1 MPVLERDGVGI
12 HYDVFGSGPRTVLL
26 SHGWAASSRMFAANA
41 EALAAVHTVVI
52 WDLRGHGRSD
62 YPSDPAAYTTPLA
75 VGDMIGLLDVVGAE
89 RAIVA
94 GHSLGGYLSLELV
107 LTHPDRVEGLVLVDT
122 GPGYRNAEAR
132 AGWNAM
138 AERFAARLDARGL
151 DGLPGGQEQRRDE
164 HRDAAGLAAAARGIL
179 TQHDARVIE
188 GLPAIAV
195 PTLVIVGS
203 ADEPFLAGS
212 HYMAAKIPGATY
224 VEIEGAGHA
233 PNLTHAAQFD
243 RAVLDFGQ
251 AMTSEP

>member
-1 MPVLERDGVGI
+1 MPVLDRDDVGI
-12 HYDVFGSGPRTVLL
+12 HYDVFGTGPRAVLL
-26 SHGWAASSRMFAANA
+26 SHGWAASSRMFAATA
-41 EALAAVHTVVI
+41 ETLAAVHTVVT

-75 VGDMIGLLDVVGAE
+75 VSDMVALLDVVGAD
-89 RAIVA
+89 RATIA
-94 GHSLGGYLSLELV
+94 GHSLGGYLSLAL
-107 LTHPDRVEGLVLVDT
+107 LLAHPDRVDGLVLIDT
-122 GPGYRNAEAR
+122 GPGYRNDEAR

-179 TQHDARVIE
+179 TQHDAGVLE
-188 GLPAIAV
+188 ALPTIAV

-203 ADEPFLAGS
+203 EDEPFLAGS
-212 HYMAAKIPGATY
+212 RYMAAKIPGATY
-224 VEIEGAGHA
+224 VAIDGAGHA

-243 RAVLDFGQ
+243 QAMLDFVRR
-251 AMTSEP
+251 